1 MSVFAWILAEQ
12 IHFLTGEH
20 KAFQTNESGIL
31 QSLPTMHGRDG
42 EKGVWAECRL
52 WHMVG
57 T

>member
-12 IHFLTGEH
+12 LYFLTGEH

-52 WHMVG
+52 WHVVG